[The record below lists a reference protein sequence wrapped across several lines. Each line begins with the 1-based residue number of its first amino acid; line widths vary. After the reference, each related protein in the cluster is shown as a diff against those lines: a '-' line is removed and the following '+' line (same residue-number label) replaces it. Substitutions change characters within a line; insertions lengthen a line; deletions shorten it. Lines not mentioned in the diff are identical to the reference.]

1 MGKLSTTEQAK
12 QVLRDAGYYVD
23 NLWHI
28 SDVMDK
34 YECTKE
40 EARKVL
46 YGALKIERYYEDN
59 TFEAIEDYANDL
71 GLKRKEVSNG

>member
-1 MGKLSTTEQAK
+1 MGKVSTTEQAK
-12 QVLRDAGYYVD
+12 QVLREAGYYVD
-23 NLWHI
+23 NLWHV

-40 EARKVL
+40 EAKEVL
-46 YGALKIERYYEDN
+46 DGALKIERYYEDN
-59 TFEAIEDYANDL
+59 TFDAIENYATDL